1 MGEGNEE
8 EKVLPGMHASK
19 ANHSTHYCIMKESN
33 NSQHTRIQLSQNAL
47 HFLSMTV
54 CVRVSGCGCVCVCVC
69 VREREREREM
79 ITQDM
84 SNAKW
89 VLLENRCDDR
99 MR

>member
-1 MGEGNEE
+1 
-8 EKVLPGMHASK
+8 
-19 ANHSTHYCIMKESN
+19 
-33 NSQHTRIQLSQNAL
+33 
-47 HFLSMTV
+47 
-54 CVRVSGCGCVCVCVC
+54 
-69 VREREREREM
+69 VREREREEM